1 VNDIFL
7 SYAREDQE
15 RAKKLAKALGAQGW
29 TVFWDRTIQAGQTW
43 RGTIDRSLQ
52 ATRCVVVAW
61 SKYSIESNWVCEEA
75 EEGKERKILVPILF
89 DDVKPPMGFRSIQAG
104 SLVNWDGKVSSDAFR
119 QLVFAIE
126 YIIGSTKVP
135 PNPPQPVQEL
145 EAKAKP
151 KASLYLTWL
160 SNRRHLLLILVVSV
174 ALAMMAGWFVID
186 LKKQQK
192 QLLTESPLE
201 KPDGK
206 QSVLSTETNTGSVNS
221 QQKVSTQLKFSPKQA
236 KDLAAEGKG
245 EAKEK
250 ISSPEQTQ
258 QPVKSGKKGAANSE
272 LAHEAP
278 SDVLFPLYGITLGKT
293 TVAEIQK
300 IGHKKATGI
309 NSSTGKP
316 YNFFHINGMDF
327 WYNESSNIVNFI
339 YLTYTDTLPNRW
351 QKLGFDW
358 EKSYTQWV
366 GLLERLGYLIKVIDQ
381 PKNVEYGGHSS
392 FSAKIEAY
400 PREMTAARIE
410 LGFNYSE
417 GTTVDSKNTLYS
429 ISLRGGKPSSPQK
442 R

>member
-1 VNDIFL
+1 MNDIFL
-7 SYAREDQE
+7 SYAREDEE

-104 SLVNWDGKVSSDAFR
+104 SLVDWDGKVSSDAFR

-126 YIIGSTKVP
+126 YIIGSTKVS

-145 EAKAKP
+145 ETKAKP

-160 SNRRHLLLILVVSV
+160 SNRRHLLLVLVVSV

-186 LKKQQK
+186 LKKQQE

-201 KPDGK
+201 KFEGK

-236 KDLAAEGKG
+236 KDLAAEEKG
-245 EAKEK
+245 EAKGR
-250 ISSPEQTQ
+250 ISSPEQSP
-258 QPVKSGKKGAANSE
+258 QPVESGKKGTANSE

-278 SDVLFPLYGITLGKT
+278 SDILFPLYGITLGKT

-300 IGHKKATGI
+300 IGQK
-309 NSSTGKP
+309 NSTIIDSTTGKP
-316 YNFFHINGMDF
+316 YYFFIVSGMDF
-327 WYNESSNIVNFI
+327 WYDESSNIVDHMYITRHN
-339 YLTYTDTLPNRW
+339 TTMPQEW
-351 QKLGFDW
+351 QKLGFEW
-358 EKSYTQWV
+358 ENSYTQWV

-381 PKNVEYGGHSS
+381 PKNVEYKGHPS

-410 LGFNYSE
+410 LHFNYSE

-429 ISLRGGKPSSPQK
+429 IRIRATGS
-442 R
+442 